1 MRAYLLC
8 CVAGAQGDGLFL
20 RNPLG
25 QESPSFLGAETG
37 ILREG
42 RRQQDSETRGTEW
55 DNGSSWERDGVLK
68 V

>member
-1 MRAYLLC
+1 M
-8 CVAGAQGDGLFL
+8 
-20 RNPLG
+20 
-25 QESPSFLGAETG
+25 GAETG